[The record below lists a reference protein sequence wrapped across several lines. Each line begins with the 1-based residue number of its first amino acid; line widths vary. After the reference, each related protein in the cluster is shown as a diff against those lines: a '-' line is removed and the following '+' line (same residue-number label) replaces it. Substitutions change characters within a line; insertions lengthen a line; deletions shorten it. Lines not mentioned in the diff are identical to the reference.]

1 MNWELIWKFVL
12 LFTIFGYSLLVIV
25 VFFGGI
31 RNIGQ
36 MLRELREP
44 IKESEDESN

>member
-1 MNWELIWKFVL
+1 MNWELIWKAVL

-31 RNIGQ
+31 KNIGQ
-36 MLRELREP
+36 MLQELREP
-44 IKESEDESN
+44 IEEEKD